1 MLSQE
6 VRDKQILVMALEN
19 QKSNLTNELKS
30 KIEEIK
36 MHRMI
41 ILRKLEINKDN
52 TLQVDTENGA
62 QMSLQNKQ
70 KMVGMSSTNSS
81 NNSTPRTLKM
91 RS

>member
-1 MLSQE
+1 
-6 VRDKQILVMALEN
+6 MALEN

-52 TLQVDTENGA
+52 TL
-62 QMSLQNKQ
+62 
-70 KMVGMSSTNSS
+70 
-81 NNSTPRTLKM
+81 
-91 RS
+91 